1 MGDGRAEGSSAIGDG
16 GQAAISLTPDVDG
29 TGSGSL
35 LDSIYL
41 LEKAIQR
48 CLGSSSFFLVID
60 DTVALD
66 CILNGCCNLRVLL
79 YVWVLCLKTNSAS
92 SNKEN
97 PLAISCVVNLFG
109 SSVTSSSSCLSSSF
123 LWASNSIR
131 SSLVSSSCCAATVLY
146 SKVHKSTATG
156 GCTRVTMYAG
166 HVN

>member
-16 GQAAISLTPDVDG
+16 EQAAISLTPDFNG

-35 LDSIYL
+35 LDSVLSIL
-41 LEKAIQR
+41 LKKRCSDVWVVAI
-48 CLGSSSFFLVID
+48 FLIID

-66 CILNGCCNLRVLL
+66 CILNGCCNLCVPF
-79 YVWVLCLKTNSAS
+79 YVWVLCLKTNSAA

-109 SSVTSSSSCLSSSF
+109 SSVTSSSCLSSFF

-131 SSLVSSSCCAATVLY
+131 SSLVSSMFTSF
-146 SKVHKSTATG
+146 KVCNLKV
-156 GCTRVTMYAG
+156 CM
-166 HVN
+166 